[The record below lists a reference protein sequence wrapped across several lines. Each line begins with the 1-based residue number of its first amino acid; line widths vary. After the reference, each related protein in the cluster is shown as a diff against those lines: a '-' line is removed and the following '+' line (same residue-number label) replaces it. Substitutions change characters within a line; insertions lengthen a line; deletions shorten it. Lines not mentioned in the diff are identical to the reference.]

1 MVLPSEFEV
10 YLNSHEVLLH
20 FLLGFSDLLIGLE
33 DLFDKLGQS
42 LGHRGDNLVP
52 LSSFGD
58 QAPQI
63 AIVSPEICKVPDGEL
78 VGQLP
83 QDDEEGLNLRA
94 LLLLVKVSHSQLK
107 EVDLLVES
115 GVEYFTMLKL
125 GGADFYLGYRM
136 RPLGPY
142 FGGPFTLEVRISPV
156 AHRVP
161 LEECVSHYKI
171 ISFYHIRKILMEAKY
186 GCRCENLDKQE

>member
-1 MVLPSEFEV
+1 M
-10 YLNSHEVLLH
+10 LLH
-20 FLLGFSDLLIGLE
+20 FLLGFSDLLTGLE

-42 LGHRGDNLVP
+42 LCHRGDDLVP

-63 AIVSPEICKVPDGEL
+63 AIVFAEIGKIPDGEL

-83 QDDEEGLNLRA
+83 QSGEEGLNLRA
-94 LLLLVKVSHSQLK
+94 LLLLMKVSHSQLK

-115 GVEYFTMLKL
+115 GVEYFAMLEL
-125 GGADFYLGYRM
+125 GGAYFNLGHRM
-136 RPLGPY
+136 RPLGPG
-142 FGGPFTLEVRISPV
+142 FGGPFALEVRISPV

-161 LEECVSHYKI
+161 LEECVRHYKI
-171 ISFYHIRKILMEAKY
+171 ISFDHI
-186 GCRCENLDKQE
+186 

>member
-1 MVLPSEFEV
+1 MVLPSELEV
-10 YLNSHEVLLH
+10 HLNSHEVLLH

-42 LGHRGDNLVP
+42 LGHRGDDLVP
-52 LSSFGD
+52 LSSFRD

-63 AIVSPEICKVPDGEL
+63 AIVPPEIGKIPDGKL

-83 QDDEEGLNLRA
+83 QSGEEGLDLRA

-115 GVEYFTMLKL
+115 GVEYFAMLKL
-125 GGADFYLGYRM
+125 GGADFYLGHRM
-136 RPLGPY
+136 RPLGPD
-142 FGGPFTLEVRISPV
+142 FGGSLALEVRISPV

-161 LEECVSHYKI
+161 LEECVRHYKI
-171 ISFYHIRKILMEAKY
+171 ISLNQYIRY
-186 GCRCENLDKQE
+186 